1 MLREVVIALF
11 FAALAQQA
19 HAQTVAKVG
28 SVEITLQEFKEK
40 YAETKRQTINP
51 PSPETFLD
59 DLVRFYVG
67 VQEADKLK
75 LKSDPIVQDG
85 FNQVLYKTFIE
96 KEIGKKID
104 AIKISDAEL
113 RSQYEKNPEIRSS
126 HILIEF
132 KPDATPEQI
141 EIAHKRAEEILSEV
155 KKSKRPFEELVHLYS
170 DDSLSKN
177 TGGDIGFQNR
187 VTVVPTYYET
197 LMKMKPG
204 EIAGP
209 VRTQYGWHIIKM
221 TGRHSYQDANIRQ
234 LRAIVF
240 DEKRKELFD
249 QLFKQL
255 TAHYSVTKNEK
266 LVKSLK

>member
-1 MLREVVIALF
+1 MLKEVFIVLTL
-11 FAALAQQA
+11 AALAQHA
-19 HAQTVAKVG
+19 HAEAVAKVG
-28 SVEITLQEFKEK
+28 GVEITLQEFKEK

-51 PSPETFLD
+51 PTPEVFLD
-59 DLVRFYVG
+59 DLVRFYIG
-67 VQEADKLK
+67 VQEADKKK
-75 LKSDPIVQDG
+75 LRNDPVVQDG
-85 FNQVLYKTFIE
+85 INQVLYKTYIE

-104 AIKISDAEL
+104 GIKVTDAEL
-113 RSQYEKNPEIRSS
+113 RSHYDKNPEIRSS

-132 KPDATPEQI
+132 KTDSTPEQI
-141 EIAHKRAEEILSEV
+141 EVARKRAEEILAEV

-170 DDSLSKN
+170 DDALSKN
-177 TGGDIGFQNR
+177 AGGDIGFQNR

-197 LMKMKPG
+197 LLKMKAN
-204 EIAGP
+204 EISGP

-221 TGRHSYQDANIRQ
+221 TGRHAFQDANVRQ

-255 TAHYSVTKNEK
+255 AAHYSVTKNEK